1 MANKRHLNLESITLM
16 ANSTRETYKAHAAL
30 LLFAFL
36 VSTSFTIGRTI
47 TFALDPAALTFL
59 RFSMAVM
66 IFIAILVVSGEK
78 LRLPDLRSWLRY
90 FFLALLLVIF
100 FVTMFEGLR
109 WTTPIAAGAVFTL
122 IPFMTAIIAFVG
134 FGQKMKLVSFAGL
147 LIASL
152 ASIWI
157 MFNGDLQAIA
167 SLKLGKGEMIFLI
180 GCVSYAG
187 YAPAVQKLHKGDR
200 LIYLTLWTLL
210 AGAILLFIY
219 GRTAILT
226 TQWHL
231 VSSYVYLSIAWLT
244 VFTTAIT
251 FYLIQYAAVRLPSVK
266 VMSYTLL
273 IPAFIL
279 LQHLLLGG
287 GWPDM
292 PILIALGVLSGAMLV
307 LQRS

>member
-1 MANKRHLNLESITLM
+1 MPKPPSQTF
-16 ANSTRETYKAHAAL
+16 KAHAAM

-36 VSTSFTIGRTI
+36 VSTSFTVGRAI

-59 RFSMAVM
+59 RFSLAVV
-66 IFIAILVVSGEK
+66 IFTGISIASKQTFRVPSLTG
-78 LRLPDLRSWLRY
+78 WLRY

-100 FVTMFEGLR
+100 FITMFEGLR

-122 IPFMTAIIAFVG
+122 IPFMTAIIALVG
-134 FGQKMKLVSFAGL
+134 FGQTMGLVSFSGL

-157 MFNGDLQAIA
+157 MFGGDLAA
-167 SLKLGKGEMIFLI
+167 LTALRLGKGELIFLV
-180 GCVSYAG
+180 GCISYAG
-187 YAPAVQKLHKGDR
+187 YAPAVQKLHNGDG
-200 LIYLTLWTLL
+200 LVHLTLWTLF
-210 AGAILLFIY
+210 AGAVLLFIY
-219 GRTAILT
+219 GGPAIINT
-226 TQWHL
+226 SWQL
-231 VSSYVYLSIAWLT
+231 VPSYVYLGIIWLA

-279 LQHLLLGG
+279 LQQLLGG
-287 GWPDM
+287 GSWPDM
-292 PILIALGVLSGAMLV
+292 SVLTALGVLSAAMLI
-307 LQRS
+307 LQRN

>member
-1 MANKRHLNLESITLM
+1 M
-16 ANSTRETYKAHAAL
+16 

-36 VSTSFTIGRTI
+36 VSTSFTIGRAI

-59 RFSMAVM
+59 RFSLAVM
-66 IFIAILVVSGEK
+66 IFIIILVVSGEK
-78 LRLPDLRSWLRY
+78 LRLPGLRSWLRY
-90 FFLALLLVIF
+90 FFLALLLVVF

-134 FGQKMKLVSFAGL
+134 FGQTMRLVSFGGL
-147 LIASL
+147 LVASL

-157 MFNGDLQAIA
+157 MFDGDMNALA
-167 SLKLGKGEMIFLI
+167 SLRLGKGEMIFLI

-187 YAPAVQKLHKGDR
+187 YAPAVQKLHNGDR
-200 LIYLTLWTLL
+200 LIHLTLWTLL

-219 GRTAILT
+219 GKSAILET
-226 TQWHL
+226 KWHL
-231 VSSYVYLSIAWLT
+231 VSPYVYLSVAWLA

-273 IPAFIL
+273 VPAFIL
-279 LQHLLLGG
+279 LQQLLSGG
-287 GWPDM
+287 GWPDIS
-292 PILIALGVLSGAMLV
+292 ILIALGVLSGAMLV

>member
-1 MANKRHLNLESITLM
+1 MPKPPS
-16 ANSTRETYKAHAAL
+16 ETFKAHAAM

-36 VSTSFTIGRTI
+36 VSTSFTVGRAI

-59 RFSMAVM
+59 RFSLAVV
-66 IFIAILVVSGEK
+66 IFTGISIASKQTFRVPSLTG
-78 LRLPDLRSWLRY
+78 WLRY

-100 FVTMFEGLR
+100 FITMFEGLR

-122 IPFMTAIIAFVG
+122 IPFMTAIIALVG
-134 FGQKMKLVSFAGL
+134 FGQTMGLVSFSGL

-157 MFNGDLQAIA
+157 MFGGDLAA
-167 SLKLGKGEMIFLI
+167 LTALRLGKGELIFLV
-180 GCVSYAG
+180 GCISYAG
-187 YAPAVQKLHKGDR
+187 YAPAVQKLHNGDG
-200 LIYLTLWTLL
+200 LVHLTLWTLF
-210 AGAILLFIY
+210 AGAVLLFIY
-219 GRTAILT
+219 GGPAIINT
-226 TQWHL
+226 SWQL
-231 VSSYVYLSIAWLT
+231 VPSYVYLGIIWLA

-279 LQHLLLGG
+279 LQQLLGG
-287 GWPDM
+287 ESWPDM
-292 PILIALGVLSGAMLV
+292 SVLIALGVLSAAMLI
-307 LQRS
+307 LQRN